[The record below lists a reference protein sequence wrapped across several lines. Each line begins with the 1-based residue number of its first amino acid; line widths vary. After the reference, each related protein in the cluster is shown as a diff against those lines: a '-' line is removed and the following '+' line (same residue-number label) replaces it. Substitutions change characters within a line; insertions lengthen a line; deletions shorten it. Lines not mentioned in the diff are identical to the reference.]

1 MLRLFEL
8 ALQDWRLAL
17 TLLSLLPPI
26 FMTLHFVHYMCC
38 TEFDEEEEQQAPQA
52 QACVVLRFG
61 VAGAGRHDA
70 SCDAFLAARSAD

>member
-52 QACVVLRFG
+52 QAQTQG
-61 VAGAGRHDA
+61 KKKGKK
-70 SCDAFLAARSAD
+70 SKRS

>member
-38 TEFDEEEEQQAPQA
+38 TEFDEEEQQAPQA
-52 QACVVLRFG
+52 QAQAQAQG
-61 VAGAGRHDA
+61 KKKGKK
-70 SCDAFLAARSAD
+70 SKRS

>member
-17 TLLSLLPPI
+17 TLLSLVPPI

-38 TEFDEEEEQQAPQA
+38 TEFDEEEEQQAAPQA
-52 QACVVLRFG
+52 QAQAQG
-61 VAGAGRHDA
+61 KKKGKK
-70 SCDAFLAARSAD
+70 SKRS